1 VVLASPYCV
10 CFDFPEASP
19 LLVLHPRQWVSLFP
33 FCVPNRFSCLSDR
46 APSWFCRWDFFVRA
60 LPRRFQLP
68 VFGVADR
75 ERRPDLFSAA
85 AFADFAAGQ
94 CAPVSWVPTVF
105 FTAVLRSPGGVLPL
119 SLIFSST
126 VWPKF
131 GLVRSSCSPDCLVRP
146 TGMIFLLLQFSPLE
160 RPITVLHLSFSH
172 RSSPIP
178 ACCSWFQVSP

>member
-1 VVLASPYCV
+1 VLQVGSAAGIFLFVLCPAGFSYQFSVLPTESAGRIFFPLLLLLISLLASVPQ
-10 CFDFPEASP
+10 FLGFP
-19 LLVLHPRQWVSLFP
+19 LF
-33 FCVPNRFSCLSDR
+33 
-46 APSWFCRWDFFVRA
+46 
-60 LPRRFQLP
+60 
-68 VFGVADR
+68 
-75 ERRPDLFSAA
+75 
-85 AFADFAAGQ
+85 
-94 CAPVSWVPTVF
+94 F